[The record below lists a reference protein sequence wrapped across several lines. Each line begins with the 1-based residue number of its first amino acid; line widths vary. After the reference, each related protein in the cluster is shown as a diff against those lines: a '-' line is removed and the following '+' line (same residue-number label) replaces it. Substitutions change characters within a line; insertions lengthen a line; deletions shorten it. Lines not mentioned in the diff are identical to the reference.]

1 MIICQ
6 IDEFSVTG
14 IRGWATDTE
23 NPSEPVFLHALAD
36 GQEFLQFDCKDL
48 REDVHASGV
57 PSKNTG
63 FHIPM
68 PPSLLDGKKHN
79 ITFKNRLKQI
89 EIYSQN
95 QKLEHISFS
104 GRLPVETHSFV
115 DGLKQGVLSG
125 WVVRGNTVE
134 GWKGNQQIL
143 VTCNGQKIAQIEA
156 NRYRGDVGKALS
168 CDPYCGFQFSPP
180 DLYRKPYEQEF
191 RFYVLPD
198 MLEVAN
204 SPCLTSFVTDANE
217 ALIIDVIDQ
226 IDALH
231 VELTR
236 LRRKVRE
243 ILPQPGFTIADYHSW
258 ATSYF
263 PILRK
268 YVDRTRNDDLIT
280 GNPLVS
286 IVCPVWNPNLTDF
299 TAAIESVR
307 AQTWQNWELI
317 LVDDCSKN
325 PELRAVIEN
334 FAKTDAR
341 IKPLF
346 QKKNGGISVA
356 TNAGLEAAK
365 GEWIAFFDH
374 DDLLAD
380 VAVEYM
386 LREATRSHADLI
398 YSDEDKIDASGYYR
412 EPAFKTD
419 WNYRLL
425 LGVNYV
431 CHFVMI
437 RQSAL
442 QKVGGLNKEYDGAQ
456 DHDFLLRA
464 SEHIPA
470 EKIHHVPEILYH
482 WRITANSTASDIG
495 NKRYAIDAGINAVND
510 HLERRNLPAH
520 VDSQMGMTLYAV
532 DWQFNQFPSVTIII
546 PYKDEIP
553 TTARCLDAIQKY
565 TRYPNYKV
573 ILVNN
578 WSITKEAED
587 FAKRVDEI
595 PNVEILTVK
604 EPFNY
609 SRINNLA
616 AKNETSD
623 FFLFLNND
631 VFVEQENW
639 LEILVNEALADP
651 QVAIVGGK
659 FVYPNQT
666 VQHAGVLLGIG
677 DVAGHAHVGIPRN
690 EGGYAGR
697 AYFPQEISAVTAAGM
712 LIRRP
717 AFELVG
723 GFDEEHLKVAFNDI
737 DLCLKVRDAGYKIIW
752 TPDFCAEHHESLSRG
767 SDDRP
772 STERRFF
779 HETQFMIEKWGKTLR
794 TDPFYNPHFTLD
806 RQVFFDLTIPGV
818 DETRY
823 PPLESTRKKIRPL
836 WDTPTLTTE
845 QKTPSSTKKP
855 VSKKSQAG
863 TRRKKV
869 LNETVTDAAE

>member
-36 GQEFLQFDCKDL
+36 GQEFLQFNCTDL
-48 REDVHASGV
+48 REDVHASGI

-125 WVVRGNTVE
+125 WVVRGNAVE

-143 VTCNGQKIAQIEA
+143 VTCNGQKIAQLEA

-191 RFYVLPD
+191 RFYILPD
-198 MLEVAN
+198 MTEVAN

-217 ALIIDVIDQ
+217 SLIIDVIDQ

-258 ATSYF
+258 ATAYF

-268 YVDRTRNDDLIT
+268 YVDRTRDNDLIP

-341 IKPLF
+341 IKPIF
-346 QKKNGGISVA
+346 QKENGGISVA
-356 TNAGLEAAK
+356 TNAGLEAAQ

-532 DWQFNQFPSVTIII
+532 DWQFNQSPSVTIII

-587 FAKRVDEI
+587 FAKKVDGI

-616 AKNETSD
+616 AKDETSD
-623 FFLFLNND
+623 FLLFLNND

-737 DLCLKVRDAGYKIIW
+737 DLCLKVRDAGYKVIW

-836 WDTPTLTTE
+836 WGTVTLPAE
-845 QKTPSSTKKP
+845 QKAPSATKKP
-855 VSKKSQAG
+855 VAKKSQAK
-863 TRRKKV
+863 TRGKKPS
-869 LNETVTDAAE
+869 NETVTDAAE

>member
-1 MIICQ
+1 
-6 IDEFSVTG
+6 
-14 IRGWATDTE
+14 
-23 NPSEPVFLHALAD
+23 
-36 GQEFLQFDCKDL
+36 
-48 REDVHASGV
+48 
-57 PSKNTG
+57 
-63 FHIPM
+63 
-68 PPSLLDGKKHN
+68 
-79 ITFKNRLKQI
+79 
-89 EIYSQN
+89 
-95 QKLEHISFS
+95 
-104 GRLPVETHSFV
+104 
-115 DGLKQGVLSG
+115 
-125 WVVRGNTVE
+125 
-134 GWKGNQQIL
+134 
-143 VTCNGQKIAQIEA
+143 
-156 NRYRGDVGKALS
+156 
-168 CDPYCGFQFSPP
+168 
-180 DLYRKPYEQEF
+180 
-191 RFYVLPD
+191 

>member
-1 MIICQ
+1 
-6 IDEFSVTG
+6 
-14 IRGWATDTE
+14 
-23 NPSEPVFLHALAD
+23 
-36 GQEFLQFDCKDL
+36 
-48 REDVHASGV
+48 
-57 PSKNTG
+57 
-63 FHIPM
+63 M
-68 PPSLLDGKKHN
+68 PPALLDGETHH

-95 QKLEHISFS
+95 EKLEYISFA
-104 GRLPVETHSFV
+104 GILPVETRSFV

-125 WVVRGNTVE
+125 WVISGNDVK
-134 GWKGNQQIL
+134 GWKGNQQL
-143 VTCNGQKIAQIEA
+143 VVTCDGQKIAQIEA

-180 DLYRKPYEQEF
+180 ELYRKPYSQEF

-198 MLEVAN
+198 MIEVTN
-204 SPCLTSFVTDANE
+204 SPCNTSFVTDAHE
-217 ALIIDVIDQ
+217 ALVIDVIDR
-226 IDALH
+226 IDSLH

-236 LRRKVRE
+236 LRRQVRE

-258 ATSYF
+258 ATAYF
-263 PILRK
+263 PVLRK
-268 YVDRTRNDDLIT
+268 YVDRTRDDSLIK

-286 IVCPVWNPNLTDF
+286 IICPVWNPDLTDF
-299 TAAIESVR
+299 RAAIQSVM

-317 LVDDCSKN
+317 LVDDCSGN
-325 PELRAVIEN
+325 AELRTVIEN
-334 FAKTDAR
+334 FAKTDSR
-341 IKPLF
+341 IRPIF
-346 QKKNGGISVA
+346 QQKNGGISIA
-356 TNAGLEAAK
+356 TNAGLAAAQ
-365 GEWIAFFDH
+365 GEWVAFFDH

-386 LREATRSHADLI
+386 LREGQRSHADLI

-442 QKVGGLNKEYDGAQ
+442 KIVGGLNKEYDGAQ

-495 NKRYAIDAGINAVND
+495 NKRYAIDAGIKAVND
-510 HLERRNLPAH
+510 HLTRRNLPAT
-520 VDSQMGMTLYAV
+520 VSSQMGMTLYTV
-532 DWQFNQFPSVTIII
+532 NWDFNQTPSVTIII
-546 PYKDEIP
+546 PYKDEIT
-553 TTARCLDAIQKY
+553 TTARCLDAIRKY

-573 ILVNN
+573 ILIDN
-578 WSITKEAED
+578 WSITREAKQ
-587 FAKRVDEI
+587 FAQTVEKI
-595 PNVEILTVK
+595 PNVEILTIK

-609 SRINNLA
+609 SRLNNLA
-616 AKNETSD
+616 AKDEQSD
-623 FFLFLNND
+623 FLLFLNND

-651 QVAIVGGK
+651 LVAIVGGK

-677 DVAGHAHVGIPRN
+677 DVAGHAHVGIPRD

-737 DLCLKVRDAGYKIIW
+737 DLCLKVRDAGYKVIW

-779 HETQFMIEKWGKTLR
+779 HETQFMIEKWGQTLQ

-806 RQVFFDLTIPGV
+806 RQVFFDLTLPGV

-823 PPLESTRKKIRPL
+823 PPLASTRKKIRPL
-836 WDTPTLTTE
+836 WPLPVFTIEPGKTDALAKERARKPSKPRQKKPSTT
-845 QKTPSSTKKP
+845 SST
-855 VSKKSQAG
+855 
-863 TRRKKV
+863 
-869 LNETVTDAAE
+869 N